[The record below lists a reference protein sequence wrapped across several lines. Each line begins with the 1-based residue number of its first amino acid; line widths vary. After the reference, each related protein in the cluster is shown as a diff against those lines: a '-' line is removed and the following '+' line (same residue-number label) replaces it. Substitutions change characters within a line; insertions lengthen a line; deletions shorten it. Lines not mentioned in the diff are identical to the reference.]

1 METIDDGFKHI
12 EQGINSTNNIIRH
25 FKKAEKGTIC
35 IIFLFFFLY
44 RFIKIINIALKVQEE
59 TIAALKGKLAIC
71 QSSKDKSPTLLFNKD
86 NTTTEAIKNLQ
97 REVKNQKRK
106 MQELSKENEDIKREN
121 EKLKS
126 KMNVIHTSLLTRP
139 TTIDTKNQT
148 KIPRPKKRSNPF
160 TDIESRF
167 SYTGATN
174 LLSTASKKKKTSL

>member
-1 METIDDGFKHI
+1 MTMETIDDGFKHI

-25 FKKAEKGTIC
+25 FKKAEK
-35 IIFLFFFLY
+35 
-44 RFIKIINIALKVQEE
+44 ALKVQEE

-126 KMNVIHTSLLTRP
+126 KMNF
-139 TTIDTKNQT
+139 IDK
-148 KIPRPKKRSNPF
+148 
-160 TDIESRF
+160 
-167 SYTGATN
+167 TN
-174 LLSTASKKKKTSL
+174 ND